1 MSLLTEIDARIE
13 AETSG
18 IDRVGTVLSLAMA
31 MGQSVRADVE
41 VFVCPLAER
50 PGPNQRATGPVLQQV
65 TDTIGV
71 VFAVRARN
79 DKDGAK
85 AASKLE
91 LARAS
96 VRRALLGWCPASA
109 TRHIELA
116 PSDLVKMEPGQVWW
130 LDRYTTEHHEF
141 SQE

>member
-1 MSLLTEIDARIE
+1 MSVLTEIDARIE
-13 AETSG
+13 ADASG

-41 VFVCPLAER
+41 VFICPLAER
-50 PGPNQRATGPVLQQV
+50 PGPNQRITGPVLQQV

-79 DKDGAK
+79 DKDGAR

-96 VRRALLGWCPASA
+96 VRQALLGWCPASA

-130 LDRYTTEHHEF
+130 LDRYITEHLEIA
-141 SQE
+141 QE